1 MGTTARETSRLRA
14 VIRHMVSET
23 TARPHKDERDADQA
37 DRDVLLR
44 FTRQARRALS
54 GVAFG
59 WTPPRV
65 DRDPGAYWK
74 VSCAIVPVQAAEAAR
89 ALLGLGLKKSWGGRG
104 TTHFEGAPDG
114 IDVQLMA
121 WKTGARLTFSKSTR
135 LPN

>member
-1 MGTTARETSRLRA
+1 MQAAALLRETVRG
-14 VIRHMVSET
+14 MVAE
-23 TARPHKDERDADQA
+23 ARPRRPSSDERQA
-37 DRDVLLR
+37 GQDDREALVR

-54 GVAFG
+54 EVAYA
-59 WTPPRV
+59 WTPPSV
-65 DRDPGAYWK
+65 DRDPSAYWK
-74 VSCAIVPVQAAEAAR
+74 VSCAIVPERAAEAAQT
-89 ALLGLGLKKSWGGRG
+89 LLGLGLKKGWGGRG